1 MTELESYLNVTNNL
15 INDLVR
21 KGNSRICEA
30 SMGAINGNIEKEY
43 YEVNNKLNKL
53 HTYRKE
59 IIKLIENKLDETFN
73 RKYEE

>member
-1 MTELESYLNVTNNL
+1 MDFTMTELESYLNVTNNL

-21 KGNSRICEA
+21 KGN
-30 SMGAINGNIEKEY
+30 INGNIEKEY

>member
-1 MTELESYLNVTNNL
+1 MTKLESYLNVTNNL

-21 KGNSRICEA
+21 KGN
-30 SMGAINGNIEKEY
+30 INGNIEKEY

>member
-15 INDLVR
+15 INDLVMIV
-21 KGNSRICEA
+21 N
-30 SMGAINGNIEKEY
+30 INCNIEKEY

>member
-21 KGNSRICEA
+21 KGN
-30 SMGAINGNIEKEY
+30 INGNIEKEY

-53 HTYRKE
+53 HTYQKE

>member
-1 MTELESYLNVTNNL
+1 MDLTMTELESYLNVTNNL

-21 KGNSRICEA
+21 KGN
-30 SMGAINGNIEKEY
+30 INGNIEKEY

-59 IIKLIENKLDETFN
+59 IIKLIENKPDETFN

>member
-1 MTELESYLNVTNNL
+1 MDLTMTELESCLNVTNNL

-21 KGNSRICEA
+21 KGN
-30 SMGAINGNIEKEY
+30 INGNIEKEY

>member
-21 KGNSRICEA
+21 KGN
-30 SMGAINGNIEKEY
+30 INGNIEKEY
-43 YEVNNKLNKL
+43 YEVNNKLNKF

>member
-21 KGNSRICEA
+21 KGN
-30 SMGAINGNIEKEY
+30 INGNIEKEY

-73 RKYEE
+73 RKNEE

>member
-21 KGNSRICEA
+21 KGN
-30 SMGAINGNIEKEY
+30 INGNIEKEY

-53 HTYRKE
+53 HTYRKQ
-59 IIKLIENKLDETFN
+59 T
-73 RKYEE
+73 R

>member
-21 KGNSRICEA
+21 KGN
-30 SMGAINGNIEKEY
+30 INGNIEKEY
-43 YEVNNKLNKL
+43 YEVNNELNKL

>member
-21 KGNSRICEA
+21 KGN
-30 SMGAINGNIEKEY
+30 INGNIEKKY

>member
-21 KGNSRICEA
+21 KGN
-30 SMGAINGNIEKEY
+30 INGNIEKEY

-59 IIKLIENKLDETFN
+59 IIKLIENKLDETVN

>member
-1 MTELESYLNVTNNL
+1 MTELESYLNVTNSL

-21 KGNSRICEA
+21 KGN
-30 SMGAINGNIEKEY
+30 INGNIEKEY

-73 RKYEE
+73 RKYEK

>member
-15 INDLVR
+15 INDLFR
-21 KGNSRICEA
+21 KGN
-30 SMGAINGNIEKEY
+30 INGNIEKEY

>member
-1 MTELESYLNVTNNL
+1 MDLTMTELESYLNVTNNL

-21 KGNSRICEA
+21 KGN
-30 SMGAINGNIEKEY
+30 INGNIEKEY

-59 IIKLIENKLDETFN
+59 IIKIIENKLDETFN

>member
-1 MTELESYLNVTNNL
+1 MDLTITELESYLNVTNNL

-21 KGNSRICEA
+21 KGN
-30 SMGAINGNIEKEY
+30 INGNIEKEY

-53 HTYRKE
+53 HAYRKE

>member
-1 MTELESYLNVTNNL
+1 MDLTMTELESYLNVTNNL

-21 KGNSRICEA
+21 KGN
-30 SMGAINGNIEKEY
+30 INGNIEKEY

-59 IIKLIENKLDETFN
+59 IIKLIQNKLDETFN

>member
-1 MTELESYLNVTNNL
+1 MTELGSYLNVTNSL

-21 KGNSRICEA
+21 KGN
-30 SMGAINGNIEKEY
+30 INGNIEKEY

>member
-1 MTELESYLNVTNNL
+1 MTELETYLNVTNNL
-15 INDLVR
+15 INDLVS
-21 KGNSRICEA
+21 KGN
-30 SMGAINGNIEKEY
+30 INRNIEKEY

>member
-1 MTELESYLNVTNNL
+1 MDLTMTELESYLNVTNNL

-21 KGNSRICEA
+21 KGN
-30 SMGAINGNIEKEY
+30 INGNIEKEY

>member
-1 MTELESYLNVTNNL
+1 MTELESYLNVTNSL

-21 KGNSRICEA
+21 KGN
-30 SMGAINGNIEKEY
+30 INGNIETEY

>member
-1 MTELESYLNVTNNL
+1 MDLTMTELESYLNVTNSL

-21 KGNSRICEA
+21 KGN
-30 SMGAINGNIEKEY
+30 INGNIEKEY

>member
-21 KGNSRICEA
+21 KGN
-30 SMGAINGNIEKEY
+30 INSKIEKEY
-43 YEVNNKLNKL
+43 YEENNKLNKL

>member
-1 MTELESYLNVTNNL
+1 MDLTMTELEGYLNVTNNL

-21 KGNSRICEA
+21 KGN
-30 SMGAINGNIEKEY
+30 INGNIEKEY

>member
-1 MTELESYLNVTNNL
+1 MDLTMTELESYLNVTNNL

-21 KGNSRICEA
+21 KGN
-30 SMGAINGNIEKEY
+30 INGNIEKEY

-73 RKYEE
+73 RKYKE

>member
-21 KGNSRICEA
+21 KGN
-30 SMGAINGNIEKEY
+30 INGNIEKEY
-43 YEVNNKLNKL
+43 HEVNNKLNKL

>member
-1 MTELESYLNVTNNL
+1 MTELESYLNVTNSL

-21 KGNSRICEA
+21 KGN
-30 SMGAINGNIEKEY
+30 INGNIEKEY

>member
-21 KGNSRICEA
+21 KGN
-30 SMGAINGNIEKEY
+30 INGNIEKEY
-43 YEVNNKLNKL
+43 YEVNIKLNKL

>member
-1 MTELESYLNVTNNL
+1 MDLTMTELESYLNVTNSL
-15 INDLVR
+15 INDLAR
-21 KGNSRICEA
+21 KGN
-30 SMGAINGNIEKEY
+30 INGNIEKEY

>member
-1 MTELESYLNVTNNL
+1 MDLTMTEFESYLNVTNNL

-21 KGNSRICEA
+21 KGN
-30 SMGAINGNIEKEY
+30 INGNIEKEY

>member
-1 MTELESYLNVTNNL
+1 MDLTMTELESYLNVTNNL

-21 KGNSRICEA
+21 KGN
-30 SMGAINGNIEKEY
+30 INGNIEKEY

-59 IIKLIENKLDETFN
+59 IIKLIENKLNETFN

>member
-1 MTELESYLNVTNNL
+1 MTEFESYLNVTNNL

-21 KGNSRICEA
+21 KGN
-30 SMGAINGNIEKEY
+30 INGNIEKEY